1 MDALPPKPRGL
12 CAALNMTT
20 FAALADPVRNKIVL
34 MLAARDMPA
43 GDIAARFPV
52 SRPAVSRHL
61 AVLRR
66 ANLVQVREQAQMRVY
81 SLNPKGLEEIDDWV
95 AQCRKTWNRRLDALS
110 KHLDEVAQ
118 KKSRER
124 RS

>member
-1 MDALPPKPRGL
+1 MMA
-12 CAALNMTT
+12 
-20 FAALADPVRNKIVL
+20 FSALADPVRNEIVQ

-43 GDIAARFPV
+43 GDIALRFPV

-81 SLNPKGLEEIDDWV
+81 SLNPKGLDEIDAWV
-95 AQCRKTWNRRLDALS
+95 AACRKTWNQRLDALGR
-110 KHLDEVAQ
+110 HLDAMA
-118 KKSRER
+118 KKKRKGR
-124 RS
+124 KP

>member
-1 MDALPPKPRGL
+1 
-12 CAALNMTT
+12 MTAFT
-20 FAALADPVRNKIVL
+20 ALADPVRNKIVQ

-43 GDIAARFPV
+43 GDIASRFPV

-81 SLNPKGLEEIDDWV
+81 SLNPKGLDEIDEWV
-95 AQCRKTWNRRLDALS
+95 AACRTVWNRRLAALGR
-110 KHLDEVAQ
+110 HLDDVAKTKARE
-118 KKSRER
+118 KKP
-124 RS
+124 

>member
-1 MDALPPKPRGL
+1 
-12 CAALNMTT
+12 MTT
-20 FAALADPVRNKIVL
+20 FAALADPVRNKIVR

-61 AVLRR
+61 AVLKR
-66 ANLVQVREQAQMRVY
+66 AKLVQVKASAQRRVY
-81 SLNPKGLEEIDDWV
+81 SLNPVGLDEIDRWV
-95 AQCRKTWNRRLDALS
+95 AACRATWDRRLDALGR
-110 KHLDEVAQ
+110 HLDEMAAA
-118 KKSRER
+118 KSMEN

>member
-1 MDALPPKPRGL
+1 
-12 CAALNMTT
+12 
-20 FAALADPVRNKIVL
+20 
-34 MLAARDMPA
+34 
-43 GDIAARFPV
+43 
-52 SRPAVSRHL
+52 
-61 AVLRR
+61 
-66 ANLVQVREQAQMRVY
+66 VQVREQAQMRVY